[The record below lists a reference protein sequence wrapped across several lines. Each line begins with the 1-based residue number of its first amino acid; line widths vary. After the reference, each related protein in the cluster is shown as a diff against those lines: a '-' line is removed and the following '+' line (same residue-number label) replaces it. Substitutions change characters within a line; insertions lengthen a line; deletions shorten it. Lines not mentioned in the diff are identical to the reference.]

1 MIDTGF
7 QDVVGQARKL
17 LSDSPFAE
25 LHDIDVEQTGEQVC
39 LRGAVG
45 TFFLKQLAQETV
57 RSATC
62 GFEVSNEVSV
72 DLRRR
77 IH

>member
-7 QDVVGQARKL
+7 QDVISQARRL
-17 LSDSPFAE
+17 LHESPFVE
-25 LHDIDVEQTGEQVC
+25 LHRIDVQRSGETVR
-39 LRGAVG
+39 LRGEVG

-57 RSATC
+57 REATR
-62 GFEVSNEVSV
+62 GMEVHNDVLV
-72 DLRRR
+72 RLRRR